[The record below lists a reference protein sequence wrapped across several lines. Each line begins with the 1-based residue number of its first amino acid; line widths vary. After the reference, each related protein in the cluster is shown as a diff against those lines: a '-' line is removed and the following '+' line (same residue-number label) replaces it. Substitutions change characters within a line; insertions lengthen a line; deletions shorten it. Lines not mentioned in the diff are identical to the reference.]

1 MLIVIGF
8 VNYIYKCNCIDF
20 NVETSV
26 TSTPSRE
33 SSGTGSKSC
42 NVIACTPIRKS
53 ITLAETCRDGN

>member
-53 ITLAETCRDGN
+53 ITR